1 MKTTTFFQTLLF
13 TLLLMAAGGSGAMAQ
28 EIDLR
33 LRTFLNYYPVQCDSI
48 VVQNTTQGTSTT
60 LYYPDTMLSNHA
72 VGIEEFEGTNR
83 GLRMGILTANPY
95 QDRVEV
101 LLTLPRT
108 ETVELSI
115 SNELGQLELVKTEKL
130 SAGQHRLNVK
140 TGAMG
145 LHILSVRT
153 SSDQCSVKLVQQG
166 GNRGRADIAIA
177 DVSFLLPEKRS
188 SQTRTQFEFSVGDR
202 LLLTTHA
209 NAHYYD
215 TVTPIHQSIGLTVSE
230 SGTVNFK
237 AFREFE
243 ADSVR
248 YGEGVDLR
256 NTVWDVVASTIT
268 DFCECLTDFAT
279 DMGEEVESQVI
290 FYDSTFCSV
299 RHSGPCNASYIDY
312 EGGHYPLRGPWIY
325 NYYPVFNGKYRVE
338 YDTIPEYNAIVTN
351 LYVGPMDSLCCNL
364 TYHYI
369 FTFTF
374 DYNII
379 YVYDETRG
387 IDPIGTAYICYF
399 RRERRTK

>member
-1 MKTTTFFQTLLF
+1 MKTTTFFRTLL
-13 TLLLMAAGGSGAMAQ
+13 LALLMAAASNGVMAQ
-28 EIDLR
+28 DIDLR

-60 LYYPDTMLSNHA
+60 LYYPDTTLSNHT
-72 VGIEEFEGTNR
+72 VGIDEFAGTNR
-83 GLRMGILTANPY
+83 ELRMGILTANPY

-108 ETVELSI
+108 ETVELCI

-130 SAGQHRLNVK
+130 PAGQHRLNIK
-140 TGAMG
+140 TGANG

-166 GNRGRADIAIA
+166 GNCNKADISIA
-177 DVSFLLPEKRS
+177 DINTLLPEKRNNQARS
-188 SQTRTQFEFSVGDR
+188 QFEFSVGDH
-202 LLLTTHA
+202 LTLTTHA

-243 ADSVR
+243 SDTILRGDSI
-248 YGEGVDLR
+248 YLQ
-256 NTVWDVVASTIT
+256 NTIWAVVAS
-268 DFCECLTDFAT
+268 DMFNYYQCLGDFAT
-279 DMGEEVESQVI
+279 DMGEEVESQVV

-299 RHSGPCNASYIDY
+299 RHAGICNAAYY
-312 EGGHYPLRGPWIY
+312 GGSQYPLSSPWIY
-325 NYYPVFNGKYRVE
+325 NNYPNFCGKYRVE
-338 YDTIPEYNAIVTN
+338 YEEYPEYNVIFTN

-364 TYHYI
+364 TYHYVI
-369 FTFTF
+369 AFTF

-379 YVYDETRG
+379 DVYDATRG
-387 IDPIGTAYICYF
+387 VDPIWTAYSCYF
-399 RRERRTK
+399 RREGRVE